1 MPGDVSQISDPVLA
15 PFNTTS
21 AKVDEKG
28 RLKLPS
34 DSLDWCRKSNILKVF
49 VTTIDMETF
58 QIYSIPGWMSTL
70 KVLEGPG
77 DNAEAFADLA
87 MIAKTYGDTAE
98 IDSQGRMLL
107 PAPLRK
113 LLSLES
119 QPVWLTHVLG
129 RIEGATNSVHEARMR
144 QAAENLKNKVGSF
157 KKLGL

>member
-1 MPGDVSQISDPVLA
+1 
-15 PFNTTS
+15 
-21 AKVDEKG
+21 
-28 RLKLPS
+28 
-34 DSLDWCRKSNILKVF
+34 
-49 VTTIDMETF
+49 
-58 QIYSIPGWMSTL
+58 MSTL

-98 IDSQGRMLL
+98 IDTQGRMLL